1 MKLGGRAGLASRGAV
16 GGSSRHIARESRRIG
31 MLLGTLRAKLAATAA
46 AGFVLTGLM
55 TVLVLQT
62 TREAHQVVEQAEA
75 SHERMRVFARLQS
88 AANRVQQ
95 LTYEDV
101 RIGDTRSAAEL
112 RAARADFVAALAA
125 LRALPRPSPADRRLV
140 PIVEREG
147 EAVLGLFA
155 HGEDTVR
162 AVDEA
167 WRTGGSRAAL
177 EEVQVRSKPYRVFAA
192 TVSREVERED
202 QKVSTATSRALAGQ
216 RAVQQAALVGL
227 ALAFGLS
234 IAVFGVLLTRL
245 GPGLKRLELA
255 GRAFASGELAHR
267 IRLSGHDEL
276 AELAAVFN
284 SMAQELSDK
293 QCALEE
299 HRAGL
304 EQAVAARTAELE
316 RANAALSAENERRM
330 PLTIIRGEAQVALRA
345 GIESSS
351 DAAEALE
358 RILDQT
364 RVLTRLLDDL
374 FLIARAE
381 AGGLRLS
388 LRSAD
393 VGELVLRVA
402 HDFSTIAC
410 ESGATVRANAQTGLI
425 ARIDPDRIRQA
436 LAALIDNALRH
447 TRPGVNVR
455 VSAQPD
461 GEWIAIHVSD
471 DGPGIDPTA
480 AAELFGRFRRGRT
493 RSDGSGLGLAV
504 VRALAEAHGGTA
516 SLGNTEQGGALAVIK
531 LPRLAAPAPPD
542 RAANV
547 PAAGNCTAG
556 TPAAGN
562 LGGGA
567 PTAVPAA
574 LEAV

>member
-1 MKLGGRAGLASRGAV
+1 
-16 GGSSRHIARESRRIG
+16 

-316 RANAALSAENERRM
+316 RANAALSAENERRRTFLADASHELRM